1 MEIKFDL
8 LTDAKNV
15 QKAMLEAQI
24 RRVQEALSVAAKRA
38 VVQR

>member
-1 MEIKFDL
+1 MEIMFDL

-24 RRVQEALSVAAKRA
+24 RRAQEALSAAAKRV